1 MGFIKVEQ
9 ENSTPIEI
17 YYEDHGLGFAGRAHP
32 WLAVKRRRLG
42 KTDRRAAGR
51 RPSRDH
57 VLASVN
63 SANARVIAP
72 AGWASS
78 SRIE

>member
-1 MGFIKVEQ
+1 MGFIKVGQ

-51 RPSRDH
+51 RPSGDH

-63 SANARVIAP
+63 CANARVIAP
-72 AGWASS
+72 SGWASS